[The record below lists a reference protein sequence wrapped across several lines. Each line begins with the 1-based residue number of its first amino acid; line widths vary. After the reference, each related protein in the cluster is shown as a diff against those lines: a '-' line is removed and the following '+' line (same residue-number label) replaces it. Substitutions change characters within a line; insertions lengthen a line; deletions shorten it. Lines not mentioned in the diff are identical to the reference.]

1 MKTISCQI
9 FCFFC
14 FFSSILTIC
23 PALALDATAD
33 PLITLTAQNEPLGNV
48 LETIARDTGY
58 RFNLNRK
65 WKDHP
70 VSATIGNLPL
80 EQGLKRLLRSLNYS
94 IVWESDRVVTIM
106 VFGKADPSRPSSDIS
121 FASPPQ
127 TYQEET
133 EPAAETESPSADEPE
148 PADAGVEAAD
158 TEVAAEDQANRE
170 AAADASTPETGN
182 PDEPSTEPEDGN
194 PAPTGTPS
202 VTAGSDN

>member
-1 MKTISCQI
+1 MKTISCLI
-9 FCFFC
+9 FCLFCFFD
-14 FFSSILTIC
+14 SILAIH

-33 PLITLTAQNEPLGNV
+33 RLITLTAKNEPLGNV
-48 LETIARDTGY
+48 LETISRDTGY

-65 WKDHP
+65 WKDYP

-133 EPAAETESPSADEPE
+133 EPTAETEPPSVDERE
-148 PADAGVEAAD
+148 PTDAGVEAAD

-182 PDEPSTEPEDGN
+182 PDEPSTEPADGN
-194 PAPTGTPS
+194 PPTTGTPS

>member
-1 MKTISCQI
+1 MKTISCLI
-9 FCFFC
+9 FCLLSFFG
-14 FFSSILTIC
+14 SIIAIH
-23 PALALDATAD
+23 PAMAQGKTAD

-48 LETIARDTGY
+48 LETISRDTGY

-70 VSATIGNLPL
+70 VSATIGHLPL

-106 VFGKADPSRPSSDIS
+106 VFGKAEPSGPGSDIS

-127 TYQEET
+127 TSPEET
-133 EPAAETESPSADEPE
+133 EPAAEAESPSADEPE

-158 TEVAAEDQANRE
+158 TDVAAEDQANRE
-170 AAADASTPETGN
+170 AAAEASPPETGN

-194 PAPTGTPS
+194 PPAIGSPS
-202 VTAGSDN
+202 VTAGTGN